1 MRPPFCFKAQ
11 KESLMKK
18 ISLFLC
24 ALSLTATVFAQQA
37 AIGLKA
43 GLNVANLKN
52 SGYDMGSKL
61 GFNGGLLAHI
71 HLSPNLALQP
81 EAVYSSQGAKYTVSG
96 SEHNLS
102 LNYINIPLQLQYMF
116 ANGFRLQ
123 TGPQV
128 GFLAG
133 VKDKIGNNETGYF
146 TSQDFKTVDFSWSAG
161 LSYLSTSGLG
171 VDGRYNFG
179 ISDINNTGG
188 NEIKNNV
195 FQLGLFYML
204 NSNATPARH
213 SHY

>member
-1 MRPPFCFKAQ
+1 
-11 KESLMKK
+11 MKK

-24 ALSLTATVFAQQA
+24 ALSLTAFSFAQQA
-37 AIGLKA
+37 SIGLKA

-52 SGYDMGSKL
+52 SGFDMGSKL
-61 GFNGGLLAHI
+61 GLNAGLLAHI
-71 HLSPNLALQP
+71 HLTPNLALQP
-81 EAVYSSQGAKYTVSG
+81 EVMYSGQGAKYTVSG
-96 SEHNLS
+96 QEHELS

-116 ANGFRLQ
+116 DNGFRLQ
-123 TGPQV
+123 TGPQL

-133 VKDKIGNNETGYF
+133 VNDKIGNSETGYF
-146 TSQDFKTVDFSWSAG
+146 TSQDFKTVDVSWSAG

-179 ISDINNTGG
+179 LSNINNAGG

-204 NSNATPARH
+204 NSNGGGSARH
-213 SHY
+213 THYR

>member
-1 MRPPFCFKAQ
+1 
-11 KESLMKK
+11 MKK

-24 ALSLTATVFAQQA
+24 ALSLTAFSFAQQA
-37 AIGLKA
+37 SIGLKA

-52 SGYDMGSKL
+52 SGFDMGSKL
-61 GFNGGLLAHI
+61 GLNAGLLAHI
-71 HLSPNLALQP
+71 HLTPNLALQP
-81 EAVYSSQGAKYTVSG
+81 EVMYSGQGAKYTVSG
-96 SEHNLS
+96 QEHELS

-116 ANGFRLQ
+116 DNGFRLQ
-123 TGPQV
+123 TGPQL

-133 VKDKIGNNETGYF
+133 VTDKIGNSETGYF
-146 TSQDFKTVDFSWSAG
+146 TSQDFKTVDVSWSAG

-179 ISDINNTGG
+179 LSNINNAGG

-204 NSNATPARH
+204 NSNGGGSARH
-213 SHY
+213 THYR

>member
-18 ISLFLC
+18 INLFLC

>member
-1 MRPPFCFKAQ
+1 
-11 KESLMKK
+11 MKK

-24 ALSLTATVFAQQA
+24 ALSLAAFSFAQQA
-37 AIGLKA
+37 SIGLKA

-52 SGYDMGSKL
+52 SGFDMGSKL
-61 GFNGGLLAHI
+61 GLNAGLLAHI
-71 HLSPNLALQP
+71 HLTPNLALQP
-81 EAVYSSQGAKYTVSG
+81 EVMYSGQGAKYTVSG
-96 SEHNLS
+96 QEHELS

-116 ANGFRLQ
+116 DNGFRLQ
-123 TGPQV
+123 TGPQL

-133 VKDKIGNNETGYF
+133 VNDKIGNSETGYF
-146 TSQDFKTVDFSWSAG
+146 TSQDFKTVDVSWSAG

-179 ISDINNTGG
+179 LSNINNAGG

-204 NSNATPARH
+204 NSNGGGSARH
-213 SHY
+213 THYR

>member
-1 MRPPFCFKAQ
+1 
-11 KESLMKK
+11 MKK

-24 ALSLTATVFAQQA
+24 ALSITATIFAQQA

-43 GLNVANLKN
+43 GLNVANLSN
-52 SGYDMGSKL
+52 SSGYDMGSKL

-71 HLSPNLALQP
+71 HLAPSLALQP
-81 EAVYSSQGAKYTVSG
+81 EAVYSNQGAKYTVNG
-96 SEHNLS
+96 TEHELN
-102 LNYINIPLQLQYMF
+102 LNYINIPVQLQYMF
-116 ANGFRLQ
+116 NNGFRLQ

-133 VKDKIGNNETGYF
+133 VKDKVGDAETGYF

-161 LSYLSTSGLG
+161 LGYLSPSGLG

-179 ISDINNTGG
+179 ISDVNNVGS
-188 NEIKNNV
+188 NVLKNNV

-204 NSNATPARH
+204 NSAGRAT
-213 SHY
+213 SHRR